1 MPRVTQSHRDR
12 QTARILAAAQLCFAR
27 RGFDGASMDE
37 IIAEAGMSSS
47 TVYRYFPEGKR
58 SLVRA
63 VIGRVMDPVVD
74 WIAELAEVDELP
86 SFEDVFVTAVERS
99 WVFGRPFSGGA
110 DASPEAESSESS
122 EPSESS
128 DSAAAT
134 AAPDQID
141 LMVGVWAELARQ
153 PDLREVYADGYIRMR
168 GESARVVRQWQG
180 RGVIAGGVDPDEAAA
195 VIHNAAVGLIIQRT
209 VTGELGRA
217 DAATTAH
224 AVTRLLG
231 L

>member
-37 IIAEAGMSSS
+37 IVAKAGMSSS
-47 TVYRYFPEGKR
+47 TVYRYFPEGKS
-58 SLVRA
+58 SLVRT

-74 WIAELAEVDELP
+74 WIAGLAEVDELP

-99 WVFGRPFSGGA
+99 WVFGRPFSGEA
-110 DASPEAESSESS
+110 DASPEAESSES
-122 EPSESS
+122 PES
-128 DSAAAT
+128 AVAT
-134 AAPDQID
+134 EASDQID

-153 PDLREVYADGYIRMR
+153 PDLREVYADGYIRVR
-168 GESARVVRQWQG
+168 GEIARVVRQWQG
-180 RGVIAGGVDPDEAAA
+180 RGVIAGGIDPDEAAA

-217 DAATTAH
+217 DAAMTAH
-224 AVTRLLG
+224 AVMRLLG
-231 L
+231 I

>member
-37 IIAEAGMSSS
+37 IVAKAGMSSS
-47 TVYRYFPEGKR
+47 TVYRYFPEGKS
-58 SLVRA
+58 SLVRT

-99 WVFGRPFSGGA
+99 WVFGRPFSGEA
-110 DASPEAESSESS
+110 DASPEAESSES
-122 EPSESS
+122 PES
-128 DSAAAT
+128 AVAT
-134 AAPDQID
+134 EASDQID
-141 LMVGVWAELARQ
+141 LMVGVWAELARR
-153 PDLREVYADGYIRMR
+153 PDLREVYADSYLRVR
-168 GESARVVRQWQG
+168 GEVARVVRQWQG
-180 RGVIAGGVDPDEAAA
+180 RGVIAGGIDPDEAAA

-231 L
+231 I

>member
-1 MPRVTQSHRDR
+1 
-12 QTARILAAAQLCFAR
+12 
-27 RGFDGASMDE
+27 MDE

-74 WIAELAEVDELP
+74 WIAGLAEVDELP

-99 WVFGRPFSGGA
+99 WVFGRPFLGEA

-122 EPSESS
+122 E
-128 DSAAAT
+128 SAAAT

-153 PDLREVYADGYIRMR
+153 PDLREVYADGYIRVR
-168 GESARVVRQWQG
+168 GEIARVVRQCQG
-180 RGVIAGGVDPDEAAA
+180 RGVIAGGIDPDEAAA

>member
-37 IIAEAGMSSS
+37 IVAKAGMSSS
-47 TVYRYFPEGKR
+47 TVYRYFPEGKS
-58 SLVRA
+58 SLVRT

-99 WVFGRPFSGGA
+99 WVFGRPFSGEA
-110 DASPEAESSESS
+110 DASPEAESSES
-122 EPSESS
+122 PES
-128 DSAAAT
+128 AVAT
-134 AAPDQID
+134 EASNQID
-141 LMVGVWAELARQ
+141 LMVGVWAELARR
-153 PDLREVYADGYIRMR
+153 PDLREVYADSYLRVR
-168 GESARVVRQWQG
+168 GEVARVVRQWQG
-180 RGVIAGGVDPDEAAA
+180 RGIIAGGIDPDEAAA

-231 L
+231 I

>member
-1 MPRVTQSHRDR
+1 
-12 QTARILAAAQLCFAR
+12 
-27 RGFDGASMDE
+27 MDE

-74 WIAELAEVDELP
+74 WIAGLAEVDELP

-99 WVFGRPFSGGA
+99 WVFGRPFLGEA

-122 EPSESS
+122 E
-128 DSAAAT
+128 SAAAT

-153 PDLREVYADGYIRMR
+153 PDLREVYADGYIRVR
-168 GESARVVRQWQG
+168 GEIARVVRQWQG
-180 RGVIAGGVDPDEAAA
+180 RGVIAGGIDPDEAAA

-217 DAATTAH
+217 DAAMTAH
-224 AVTRLLG
+224 AVMRLLG
-231 L
+231 I

>member
-37 IIAEAGMSSS
+37 IVAKAGMSSS
-47 TVYRYFPEGKR
+47 TVYRYFPEGKS
-58 SLVRA
+58 SLVRT

-74 WIAELAEVDELP
+74 WIAGLAEVDELP

-99 WVFGRPFSGGA
+99 WVFGRPFSGEA
-110 DASPEAESSESS
+110 DASPEAESSES
-122 EPSESS
+122 PES
-128 DSAAAT
+128 AVAT
-134 AAPDQID
+134 EASDQID

-153 PDLREVYADGYIRMR
+153 PDLREVYADGYIRVR
-168 GESARVVRQWQG
+168 GEIARVVRQWQG
-180 RGVIAGGVDPDEAAA
+180 RGAIAGGIDPDEAAA

>member
-37 IIAEAGMSSS
+37 IVAKAGMSSS
-47 TVYRYFPEGKR
+47 TVYRYFPEGKS
-58 SLVRA
+58 SLVRT

-99 WVFGRPFSGGA
+99 WVFGRPFSGEA
-110 DASPEAESSESS
+110 DASPEAESSES
-122 EPSESS
+122 PES
-128 DSAAAT
+128 AVAT
-134 AAPDQID
+134 EASDQID
-141 LMVGVWAELARQ
+141 LMVGVWAELARR
-153 PDLREVYADGYIRMR
+153 PDLREVYADSYLRVR
-168 GESARVVRQWQG
+168 GEVARVVRQWQG
-180 RGVIAGGVDPDEAAA
+180 RGIIAGGIDPDEAAA

-231 L
+231 I

>member
-1 MPRVTQSHRDR
+1 
-12 QTARILAAAQLCFAR
+12 
-27 RGFDGASMDE
+27 MDE
-37 IIAEAGMSSS
+37 IVAKAGMSSS
-47 TVYRYFPEGKR
+47 TVYRYFPEGKS
-58 SLVRA
+58 SLVRT

-74 WIAELAEVDELP
+74 WIAGLAEVDELP

-99 WVFGRPFSGGA
+99 WVFGRPFSGEA
-110 DASPEAESSESS
+110 DASPEAESSES
-122 EPSESS
+122 PES
-128 DSAAAT
+128 AVAT
-134 AAPDQID
+134 EASDQID

-153 PDLREVYADGYIRMR
+153 PDLREVYADGYIRVR
-168 GESARVVRQWQG
+168 GEIARVVRQWQG
-180 RGVIAGGVDPDEAAA
+180 RGVIAGGIDPDEAAA

>member
-37 IIAEAGMSSS
+37 IVAKAGMSSS
-47 TVYRYFPEGKR
+47 TVYRYFPEGKS
-58 SLVRA
+58 SLVRT

-74 WIAELAEVDELP
+74 WIAGLAEVDELP

-99 WVFGRPFSGGA
+99 WVFGRPFSGEA

-122 EPSESS
+122 V
-128 DSAAAT
+128 
-134 AAPDQID
+134 AAPASDQID
-141 LMVGVWAELARQ
+141 LMVGVWAELARR
-153 PDLREVYADGYIRMR
+153 PDLREVYADGYVRVR
-168 GESARVVRQWQG
+168 GEIARVVRQWQG
-180 RGVIAGGVDPDEAAA
+180 RGVIAGGIDPDEAAA

>member
-1 MPRVTQSHRDR
+1 
-12 QTARILAAAQLCFAR
+12 
-27 RGFDGASMDE
+27 MDE

-58 SLVRA
+58 SLVRT

-74 WIAELAEVDELP
+74 WIAGLAEVDELP

-99 WVFGRPFSGGA
+99 WVFGRPFSGEA
-110 DASPEAESSESS
+110 DASPEAESSES
-122 EPSESS
+122 PES
-128 DSAAAT
+128 AVAT
-134 AAPDQID
+134 EASDQID

-153 PDLREVYADGYIRMR
+153 PDLREVYADGYIRVR
-168 GESARVVRQWQG
+168 GEIARVVRQWQG
-180 RGVIAGGVDPDEAAA
+180 RGVIAGGIDPDEAAA

>member
-1 MPRVTQSHRDR
+1 
-12 QTARILAAAQLCFAR
+12 
-27 RGFDGASMDE
+27 MDE

-153 PDLREVYADGYIRMR
+153 PDLREVYADGYIRVR
-168 GESARVVRQWQG
+168 GEIARVVRQWQG
-180 RGVIAGGVDPDEAAA
+180 RGVIAGGIDPDEAAA

>member
-1 MPRVTQSHRDR
+1 
-12 QTARILAAAQLCFAR
+12 
-27 RGFDGASMDE
+27 MDE

-74 WIAELAEVDELP
+74 WIAGLAEVDELP

-99 WVFGRPFSGGA
+99 WVFGRPFSGEA
-110 DASPEAESSESS
+110 DASPEAESSES
-122 EPSESS
+122 PES
-128 DSAAAT
+128 AVAT
-134 AAPDQID
+134 EASDQID
-141 LMVGVWAELARQ
+141 LMVGVWAELARR
-153 PDLREVYADGYIRMR
+153 PDLREVYADGYVRVR
-168 GESARVVRQWQG
+168 GEIARVVRQWQG
-180 RGVIAGGVDPDEAAA
+180 RGVIAGGIDPDEAAA

>member
-37 IIAEAGMSSS
+37 IVAEAGMSSS

-99 WVFGRPFSGGA
+99 WVFGRPFSDEA
-110 DASPEAESSESS
+110 DASPEAESSES
-122 EPSESS
+122 PES
-128 DSAAAT
+128 AVAT
-134 AAPDQID
+134 EASDQID
-141 LMVGVWAELARQ
+141 LMVGVWAELARR
-153 PDLREVYADGYIRMR
+153 PDLREVYADSYLRVR
-168 GESARVVRQWQG
+168 GEVARVVRQWQG
-180 RGVIAGGVDPDEAAA
+180 RGIIAGGIDPDEAAA

-209 VTGELGRA
+209 VTGEFGRA
-217 DAATTAH
+217 DAAMTAH
-224 AVTRLLG
+224 AVMRLLG
-231 L
+231 I

>member
-1 MPRVTQSHRDR
+1 
-12 QTARILAAAQLCFAR
+12 
-27 RGFDGASMDE
+27 MDE
-37 IIAEAGMSSS
+37 IVAKAGMSSS
-47 TVYRYFPEGKR
+47 TVYRYFPEGKS
-58 SLVRA
+58 SLVRT

-74 WIAELAEVDELP
+74 WIAGLAEVDELP

-153 PDLREVYADGYIRMR
+153 PDLREVYADGYIRVR
-168 GESARVVRQWQG
+168 GEIARVVRQWQG
-180 RGVIAGGVDPDEAAA
+180 RGVIAGGIDPDEAAA

-231 L
+231 I

>member
-1 MPRVTQSHRDR
+1 
-12 QTARILAAAQLCFAR
+12 
-27 RGFDGASMDE
+27 MDE

-74 WIAELAEVDELP
+74 WIAGLAEVDELP

-99 WVFGRPFSGGA
+99 WVFGRPFSGEA
-110 DASPEAESSESS
+110 DASPEAESSES
-122 EPSESS
+122 PES
-128 DSAAAT
+128 AVAT
-134 AAPDQID
+134 EASDQID
-141 LMVGVWAELARQ
+141 LMVGVWAELARR
-153 PDLREVYADGYIRMR
+153 PDLREVYADGYIRVR
-168 GESARVVRQWQG
+168 GEIARVVRQWQG
-180 RGVIAGGVDPDEAAA
+180 RGVIAGGIDPDEAAA

>member
-74 WIAELAEVDELP
+74 WIAGLAEVDELP

-99 WVFGRPFSGGA
+99 WVFGRPFLGEA

-122 EPSESS
+122 E
-128 DSAAAT
+128 SAAAT

-153 PDLREVYADGYIRMR
+153 PDLREVYADGYIRVR
-168 GESARVVRQWQG
+168 GEIARVVRQWQG
-180 RGVIAGGVDPDEAAA
+180 RGVIAGGIDPDEAAA

-231 L
+231 I

>member
-74 WIAELAEVDELP
+74 WIAGLAEVDELP

-99 WVFGRPFSGGA
+99 WVFGRPFSGEA

-122 EPSESS
+122 E
-128 DSAAAT
+128 SAAAT

-153 PDLREVYADGYIRMR
+153 PDLREVYADGYIRVR
-168 GESARVVRQWQG
+168 GEIARVVRQWQG
-180 RGVIAGGVDPDEAAA
+180 RGVIAGGIDPDEAAA

>member
-37 IIAEAGMSSS
+37 IVAKAGMSSS
-47 TVYRYFPEGKR
+47 TVYRYFPEGKS
-58 SLVRA
+58 SLVRT

-74 WIAELAEVDELP
+74 WIAGLAEVDELP

-99 WVFGRPFSGGA
+99 WVFGRPFSGEA
-110 DASPEAESSESS
+110 DASPEAESSES
-122 EPSESS
+122 PES
-128 DSAAAT
+128 AVAT
-134 AAPDQID
+134 EASDQID
-141 LMVGVWAELARQ
+141 LMVGVWAELARR
-153 PDLREVYADGYIRMR
+153 PDLREVYADGYVRVR
-168 GESARVVRQWQG
+168 GEIARVVRQWQG
-180 RGVIAGGVDPDEAAA
+180 RGVIAGGIDPDEAAA

-217 DAATTAH
+217 DAAMTAH
-224 AVTRLLG
+224 AVMRLLG
-231 L
+231 I

>member
-37 IIAEAGMSSS
+37 IVAKAGMSSS
-47 TVYRYFPEGKR
+47 TVYRYFPEGKS
-58 SLVRA
+58 SLVRT

-99 WVFGRPFSGGA
+99 WVFGRPFSGEA
-110 DASPEAESSESS
+110 DASPEAESSES
-122 EPSESS
+122 PES
-128 DSAAAT
+128 AVAT
-134 AAPDQID
+134 EASDQID
-141 LMVGVWAELARQ
+141 LMVDVWAELARR
-153 PDLREVYADGYIRMR
+153 PDLREVYADSYLRVR
-168 GESARVVRQWQG
+168 GEVARVVRQWQG
-180 RGVIAGGVDPDEAAA
+180 RGIIAGGIDPDEAAA

-209 VTGELGRA
+209 VTGEFGRA
-217 DAATTAH
+217 DAAMTAH
-224 AVTRLLG
+224 AVMRFLG
-231 L
+231 I

>member
-74 WIAELAEVDELP
+74 WIAGLAEVDELP

-99 WVFGRPFSGGA
+99 WVFGRPFLGEA
-110 DASPEAESSESS
+110 DASPEAESSE
-122 EPSESS
+122 
-128 DSAAAT
+128 SAAAT

-153 PDLREVYADGYIRMR
+153 PDLREVYADGYIRVR
-168 GESARVVRQWQG
+168 GEIARVVRQWQG
-180 RGVIAGGVDPDEAAA
+180 RGVIAGGIDPDEAAA

>member
-37 IIAEAGMSSS
+37 IVAEAGMSSS

-74 WIAELAEVDELP
+74 WIAGLAEVDELP

-99 WVFGRPFSGGA
+99 WVFGRPFSGEA
-110 DASPEAESSESS
+110 DASPEAESSES
-122 EPSESS
+122 PES
-128 DSAAAT
+128 AVAT
-134 AAPDQID
+134 EASDQID
-141 LMVGVWAELARQ
+141 LMVGVWAELARR
-153 PDLREVYADGYIRMR
+153 PDLREVYADGYVRVR
-168 GESARVVRQWQG
+168 GEIARVVRQWQG
-180 RGVIAGGVDPDEAAA
+180 RGVIAGGIDPDEAAA

-231 L
+231 I

>member
-37 IIAEAGMSSS
+37 IVAKAGMSSS
-47 TVYRYFPEGKR
+47 TVYRYFPEGKS
-58 SLVRA
+58 SLVRT

-99 WVFGRPFSGGA
+99 WVFGRPFSGEA
-110 DASPEAESSESS
+110 DASPEAESSES
-122 EPSESS
+122 PES
-128 DSAAAT
+128 AVAT
-134 AAPDQID
+134 EASNQID
-141 LMVGVWAELARQ
+141 LMVGVWAELARR
-153 PDLREVYADGYIRMR
+153 PDLREVYADSYLRVR
-168 GESARVVRQWQG
+168 GEVARVVRQWQG
-180 RGVIAGGVDPDEAAA
+180 RGIIAGGIDPDEAAA

-209 VTGELGRA
+209 VTGEFGRA
-217 DAATTAH
+217 DAAMTAH
-224 AVTRLLG
+224 AVMRFLG

>member
-37 IIAEAGMSSS
+37 IVAKAGMSSS
-47 TVYRYFPEGKR
+47 TVYRYFPEGKS
-58 SLVRA
+58 SLVRT

-99 WVFGRPFSGGA
+99 WVFGRPFSGEA
-110 DASPEAESSESS
+110 DASPEAESSES
-122 EPSESS
+122 PES
-128 DSAAAT
+128 AVAT
-134 AAPDQID
+134 EASDQID
-141 LMVGVWAELARQ
+141 LMVGVWAELARR
-153 PDLREVYADGYIRMR
+153 PDLREVYADSYLRVR
-168 GESARVVRQWQG
+168 GEVARVVRQWQG
-180 RGVIAGGVDPDEAAA
+180 RGIIAGEIDPDEAAA

-209 VTGELGRA
+209 VTGEFGRA
-217 DAATTAH
+217 DAAMTAH
-224 AVTRLLG
+224 AVMRLLG
-231 L
+231 I

>member
-37 IIAEAGMSSS
+37 IVAEAGMSSS
-47 TVYRYFPEGKR
+47 TVYRYFPEGKS
-58 SLVRA
+58 SLVRT

-74 WIAELAEVDELP
+74 WIAGLAEVDELP

-99 WVFGRPFSGGA
+99 WVFGRPFLGEA
-110 DASPEAESSESS
+110 DASPEAESSES
-122 EPSESS
+122 PES
-128 DSAAAT
+128 AVAT
-134 AAPDQID
+134 EASDQID
-141 LMVGVWAELARQ
+141 LMVGVWAELARR
-153 PDLREVYADGYIRMR
+153 PYLREVYADGYVRVR
-168 GESARVVRQWQG
+168 GEIARVVRQWQG
-180 RGVIAGGVDPDEAAA
+180 RGVIAGGIDPDEAAA

-231 L
+231 I

>member
-37 IIAEAGMSSS
+37 IVAKAGMSSS
-47 TVYRYFPEGKR
+47 TVYRYFPEGKS
-58 SLVRA
+58 SLVRT

-99 WVFGRPFSGGA
+99 WVFGRPFSGEA
-110 DASPEAESSESS
+110 DASPEAESSES
-122 EPSESS
+122 PES
-128 DSAAAT
+128 AVAT
-134 AAPDQID
+134 EASNQID
-141 LMVGVWAELARQ
+141 LMVGVWAELARR
-153 PDLREVYADGYIRMR
+153 PDLREVYADSYLRVR
-168 GESARVVRQWQG
+168 GEVARVVRQWQG
-180 RGVIAGGVDPDEAAA
+180 RGIIAGGIDPDEAAA

>member
-37 IIAEAGMSSS
+37 IVAKAGMSSS
-47 TVYRYFPEGKR
+47 TVYRYFPEGKS
-58 SLVRA
+58 SLVRT

-74 WIAELAEVDELP
+74 WIAGLAEVDELP

-99 WVFGRPFSGGA
+99 WVFGRPFSGEA
-110 DASPEAESSESS
+110 DASPEAESSES
-122 EPSESS
+122 PES
-128 DSAAAT
+128 AVAT
-134 AAPDQID
+134 EASDQID

-153 PDLREVYADGYIRMR
+153 PDLREVYADGYIRVR
-168 GESARVVRQWQG
+168 GEIARVVRQWQG
-180 RGVIAGGVDPDEAAA
+180 RGVIAGGIDPDEAAA

>member
-37 IIAEAGMSSS
+37 IVAKAGMSSS
-47 TVYRYFPEGKR
+47 TVYRYFPEGKS
-58 SLVRA
+58 SLVRT

-99 WVFGRPFSGGA
+99 WVFGRPFSGEA
-110 DASPEAESSESS
+110 DASPEAESSES
-122 EPSESS
+122 PES
-128 DSAAAT
+128 AVAT
-134 AAPDQID
+134 EASDQID

-153 PDLREVYADGYIRMR
+153 PDLREVYADGYIRVR
-168 GESARVVRQWQG
+168 GEIARVVRQWQG
-180 RGVIAGGVDPDEAAA
+180 RGVIAGGIDPDEAAA

-209 VTGELGRA
+209 VTGEFGRA
-217 DAATTAH
+217 DAAMTAH
-224 AVTRLLG
+224 AVMRLLG
-231 L
+231 I

>member
-37 IIAEAGMSSS
+37 IVAEAGMSSS

-74 WIAELAEVDELP
+74 WIAGLAEVDELP

-99 WVFGRPFSGGA
+99 WVFGRPFLGEA
-110 DASPEAESSESS
+110 DASPEAESSE
-122 EPSESS
+122 
-128 DSAAAT
+128 SAAAT

-153 PDLREVYADGYIRMR
+153 PDLREVYADGYIRVR
-168 GESARVVRQWQG
+168 GEIARVVRQWQG
-180 RGVIAGGVDPDEAAA
+180 RGVIAGGIDPDEAAA

>member
-37 IIAEAGMSSS
+37 IVAKAGMSSS
-47 TVYRYFPEGKR
+47 TVYRYFPEGKS
-58 SLVRA
+58 SLVRT

-74 WIAELAEVDELP
+74 WIAGLAEVDELP

-99 WVFGRPFSGGA
+99 WVFGRPFLGEA

-122 EPSESS
+122 E
-128 DSAAAT
+128 SAAAT
-134 AAPDQID
+134 AASDQID

-153 PDLREVYADGYIRMR
+153 PDLREVYADGYVRVR
-168 GESARVVRQWQG
+168 GEIARVVRQWQG
-180 RGVIAGGVDPDEAAA
+180 RGVIAGGIDPDEAAA

>member
-74 WIAELAEVDELP
+74 WIAGLAEVDELP

-141 LMVGVWAELARQ
+141 LMVGVWAELARR
-153 PDLREVYADGYIRMR
+153 PDLREVYADGYVRVR
-168 GESARVVRQWQG
+168 GEIARVVRQWQG
-180 RGVIAGGVDPDEAAA
+180 RGVIAGGIDPDEAAA

>member
-37 IIAEAGMSSS
+37 IVAEAGMSSS

-74 WIAELAEVDELP
+74 WIAGLAEVDELP

-99 WVFGRPFSGGA
+99 WVFGRPFSGEA
-110 DASPEAESSESS
+110 DASPEAESSES
-122 EPSESS
+122 PES
-128 DSAAAT
+128 AVAT
-134 AAPDQID
+134 EASDQID
-141 LMVGVWAELARQ
+141 LMVGVWAELARR
-153 PDLREVYADGYIRMR
+153 PDLREVYADSYLRVR
-168 GESARVVRQWQG
+168 GEIARVVRQWQG
-180 RGVIAGGVDPDEAAA
+180 RGVIAGGIDPDEAAA

-217 DAATTAH
+217 DAAMTAH
-224 AVTRLLG
+224 AVMRLLG
-231 L
+231 I

>member
-37 IIAEAGMSSS
+37 IVAKAGMSSS

-74 WIAELAEVDELP
+74 WIAGLAEVDELP

-99 WVFGRPFSGGA
+99 WVFGRPFSGEA
-110 DASPEAESSESS
+110 DASPEAESSES
-122 EPSESS
+122 PES
-128 DSAAAT
+128 AVAT
-134 AAPDQID
+134 EASDQID
-141 LMVGVWAELARQ
+141 LMVGVWAELARR
-153 PDLREVYADGYIRMR
+153 PDLREVYADGYVRVR
-168 GESARVVRQWQG
+168 GEIARVVRQWQG
-180 RGVIAGGVDPDEAAA
+180 RGVIAGGIDPDEAAA

-217 DAATTAH
+217 DAAMTAH
-224 AVTRLLG
+224 AVMRLLG
-231 L
+231 I